1 MKPFRVWLRP
11 KGDFCHV
18 RVDGIENLQWLLG
31 QLSQSFVF
39 RTFEPIQQI
48 DESVHC
54 TFDVPC
60 NPPLTQP
67 ALRKLF
73 AGIPEVQLMRE
84 PA

>member
-1 MKPFRVWLRP
+1 
-11 KGDFCHV
+11 
-18 RVDGIENLQWLLG
+18 
-31 QLSQSFVF
+31 VF

-48 DESVHC
+48 EESVHC

-67 ALRKLF
+67 GLRKLF